1 MLVDAISDPSSGKL
15 DLIMQQASRMTPKDV
30 HRQATQLNAYRMQ
43 VMTGTVGDLSDD
55 ENYTGPGTKKD
66 IK

>member
-1 MLVDAISDPSSGKL
+1 
-15 DLIMQQASRMTPKDV
+15 
-30 HRQATQLNAYRMQ
+30 MQ

>member
-1 MLVDAISDPSSGKL
+1 
-15 DLIMQQASRMTPKDV
+15 MTPKDV

-55 ENYTGPGTKKD
+55 ENYTGPGTRRN